1 MRTIGFIGMGNMAQ
15 ALAVGMIKGGKIIG
29 EEIFAFAPHQ
39 ERLHENAKRIG
50 FRACASEEKVIE
62 NADLVVLACKPYQIA
77 DVIGENRQ
85 ALQNKAILSI
95 AYGWDFEKAQE
106 YLPDGAHYQYMI
118 PNTPVSVCSGI
129 LLVEEKNSFS
139 EEQAAFA
146 EELFGSLGKY
156 MKLPTHSIG
165 AANALAGCGPAFIAM
180 VIEALGDA
188 AVKHGLTREQAY
200 ALASGVMEG
209 TAKLQ
214 QESGMH
220 PGILKDQVC
229 SPGGVTI
236 KGVAAL
242 EENGMRNAF
251 MKAVDATF

>member
-1 MRTIGFIGMGNMAQ
+1 MKERKQNAYNRFYRNGQHGTSTCRGND
-15 ALAVGMIKGGKIIG
+15 
-29 EEIFAFAPHQ
+29 
-39 ERLHENAKRIG
+39 KRRKNHRRRDIC
-50 FRACASEEKVIE
+50 FCAASGTPARK
-62 NADLVVLACKPYQIA
+62 CKT
-77 DVIGENRQ
+77 NR
-85 ALQNKAILSI
+85 
-95 AYGWDFEKAQE
+95 
-106 YLPDGAHYQYMI
+106 H
-118 PNTPVSVCSGI
+118 TPVSVCSGI

-146 EELFGSLGKY
+146 EELFGSMGKY
-156 MKLPTHSIG
+156 MKLPTSSIG
-165 AANALAGCGPAFIAM
+165 AANALAGCGPAFVAM

-220 PGILKDQVC
+220 PGVLKDQVC

>member
-1 MRTIGFIGMGNMAQ
+1 
-15 ALAVGMIKGGKIIG
+15 
-29 EEIFAFAPHQ
+29 
-39 ERLHENAKRIG
+39 
-50 FRACASEEKVIE
+50 
-62 NADLVVLACKPYQIA
+62 
-77 DVIGENRQ
+77 
-85 ALQNKAILSI
+85 
-95 AYGWDFEKAQE
+95 
-106 YLPDGAHYQYMI
+106 
-118 PNTPVSVCSGI
+118 
-129 LLVEEKNSFS
+129 
-139 EEQAAFA
+139 
-146 EELFGSLGKY
+146 
-156 MKLPTHSIG
+156 
-165 AANALAGCGPAFIAM
+165 M

-251 MKAVDATF
+251 MKAVDATV

>member
-1 MRTIGFIGMGNMAQ
+1 
-15 ALAVGMIKGGKIIG
+15 
-29 EEIFAFAPHQ
+29 
-39 ERLHENAKRIG
+39 
-50 FRACASEEKVIE
+50 
-62 NADLVVLACKPYQIA
+62 
-77 DVIGENRQ
+77 
-85 ALQNKAILSI
+85 
-95 AYGWDFEKAQE
+95 
-106 YLPDGAHYQYMI
+106 MI

-156 MKLPTHSIG
+156 MKLLTPSIG
-165 AANALAGCGPAFIAM
+165 AANALACGPAFIAM

>member
-1 MRTIGFIGMGNMAQ
+1 
-15 ALAVGMIKGGKIIG
+15 
-29 EEIFAFAPHQ
+29 
-39 ERLHENAKRIG
+39 
-50 FRACASEEKVIE
+50 
-62 NADLVVLACKPYQIA
+62 
-77 DVIGENRQ
+77 
-85 ALQNKAILSI
+85 
-95 AYGWDFEKAQE
+95 
-106 YLPDGAHYQYMI
+106 
-118 PNTPVSVCSGI
+118 
-129 LLVEEKNSFS
+129 
-139 EEQAAFA
+139 
-146 EELFGSLGKY
+146 
-156 MKLPTHSIG
+156 MKLPTPSIG

-251 MKAVDATF
+251 MKAVDTTF